1 MSVTRNTSSQQ
12 AHQVDTESAALMTL
26 NQVGFEVSARGLSK
40 SELENLANTSAID
53 NASAKKALTGSRL
66 SGWLSGARS
75 AKTAEKSSADSQS
88 RVLLSNISLQ
98 ILPYEKIS
106 VIGPNGAGKST
117 LMKLILGLIQPTSG
131 QIQRHSNLQ
140 LGYVPQKFTVP
151 AILPLRVQDLLAQTQ
166 KRLSA
171 SEQDFLYQRLSIVP
185 LLKKQVIHLS
195 GGETQRVLLA
205 RSLLSKP
212 NLLILDEPMQG
223 LDPESERWL
232 YEFIDDLPDFLQ
244 CAMVVVSHDL
254 HWVMRG
260 SRRVIC
266 LNKHICCEGQP
277 SDLGVSQEFKKLFGH
292 QYEQPYI
299 HKPHDCQHHGPHA
312 H

>member
-1 MSVTRNTSSQQ
+1 MRL
-12 AHQVDTESAALMTL
+12 ESI
-26 NQVGFEVSARGLSK
+26 GY
-40 SELENLANTSAID
+40 
-53 NASAKKALTGSRL
+53 RL
-66 SGWLSGARS
+66 SGRAHHPAKQGAGSKRFNWLSGARS
-75 AKTAEKSSADSQS
+75 AKKTASQS
-88 RVLLSNISLQ
+88 IADTETQQQKVLLTNISLN
-98 ILPYEKIS
+98 ILPGEKIS

-117 LMKLILGLIQPTSG
+117 LMKLILGLITPTSG
-131 QIQRHSNLQ
+131 HIHRHPDLKVS
-140 LGYVPQKFTVP
+140 YVPQKFSVP
-151 AILPLRVQDLLAQTQ
+151 PILPLRVQDLLAQTNNE
-166 KRLSA
+166 LSA
-171 SEQDFLYQRLSIVP
+171 DEQAFLYQRLSITP

-205 RSLLSKP
+205 RSFLSKP

-232 YEFIDDLPDFLQ
+232 YEFIDDLPPFLQ

-277 SDLGVSQEFKKLFGH
+277 SDIGVSQEFKQLFGH

-299 HKPHDCQHHGPHA
+299 HKPHECQHVGPHV

>member
-1 MSVTRNTSSQQ
+1 
-12 AHQVDTESAALMTL
+12 MTL
-26 NQVGFEVSARGLSK
+26 DSIGYQVSGHSNVGRH
-40 SELENLANTSAID
+40 TWC
-53 NASAKKALTGSRL
+53 SRVN
-66 SGWLSGARS
+66 WLSGARS
-75 AKTAEKSSADSQS
+75 AQQKNGQHKSHTKHSYTSDASTPQK
-88 RVLLSNISLQ
+88 VLLTNINLK
-98 ILPYEKIS
+98 IMPNEKIS

-117 LMKLILGLIQPTSG
+117 LMKLMLGLISPTSG
-131 QIQRHSNLQ
+131 RISCHPDLKV
-140 LGYVPQKFTVP
+140 GYVPQKFSIP
-151 AILPLRVQDLLAQTQ
+151 PILPLRVQDLLAQT
-166 KRLSA
+166 KSRLSTD
-171 SEQDFLYQRLSIVP
+171 ELDFLYQYLSISP
-185 LLKKQVIHLS
+185 LLAKQVIHLS

-205 RSLLSKP
+205 RSFLAKP

-277 SDLGVSQEFKKLFGH
+277 STIGTSQEFQKLFGH
-292 QYEQPYI
+292 QYVQPYI
-299 HKPHDCQHHGPHA
+299 HQPHHCQHLDPHL

>member
-1 MSVTRNTSSQQ
+1 MG
-12 AHQVDTESAALMTL
+12 DTIEIQKHSAALARISAASEPLMVL
-26 NQVGFEVSARGLSK
+26 DNVGFVINTRG
-40 SELENLANTSAID
+40 AAD
-53 NASAKKALTGSRL
+53 KKRVA
-66 SGWLSGARS
+66 GWLSGARS
-75 AKTAEKSSADSQS
+75 AKTSHSTHSLQKADNKQ
-88 RVLLSNISLQ
+88 LLSNINLQ
-98 ILPYEKIS
+98 ISPYEKMS

-117 LMKLILGLIQPTSG
+117 LMKLLLGLIEPTSG
-131 QIQRHSNLQ
+131 RLTRHAGLEI
-140 LGYVPQKFTVP
+140 GYVPQKFTLP
-151 AILPLRVQDLLAQTQ
+151 SILPLRVQDLLAQVKTHLTPDQ
-166 KRLSA
+166 HA
-171 SEQDFLYQRLSIVP
+171 FLFERLSIEP

-232 YEFIDDLPDFLQ
+232 YEFIDDLPEFLQ

-299 HKPHDCQHHGPHA
+299 HQPHECQHHGPGA
-312 H
+312 HSH

>member
-1 MSVTRNTSSQQ
+1 MSPLQTVSLSHPHSNASFSEQTPLMSL
-12 AHQVDTESAALMTL
+12 ES
-26 NQVGFEVSARGLSK
+26 VGFAVSDRGMNNKRLS
-40 SELENLANTSAID
+40 
-53 NASAKKALTGSRL
+53 

-75 AKTAEKSSADSQS
+75 SKALSAQADNNKQ
-88 RVLLSNISLQ
+88 LLNNISLQ
-98 ILPYEKIS
+98 IRPYEKMS

-117 LMKLILGLIQPTSG
+117 LMKLILGLITPTSG
-131 QIQRHSNLQ
+131 QITRHPDLEI
-140 LGYVPQKFTVP
+140 GYVPQKFVIP
-151 AILPLRVQDLLAQTQ
+151 SILPLRVQDLLGQIKT
-166 KRLSA
+166 RLTEDQHS
-171 SEQDFLYQRLSIVP
+171 FLFERLSITP

-232 YEFIDDLPDFLQ
+232 YEFIDDLPEFLQ

-277 SDLGVSQEFKKLFGH
+277 SDLGVSDEFKKLFGH

-299 HKPHDCQHHGPHA
+299 HQPHECQHHEPTA

>member
-1 MSVTRNTSSQQ
+1 MALPNQTSSKQTTE
-12 AHQVDTESAALMTL
+12 VDTQSTPLMTL
-26 NQVGFEVSARGLSK
+26 DNVGFEVSARGLSK
-40 SELENLANTSAID
+40 SDQASLANESLP
-53 NASAKKALTGSRL
+53 AKKEQSGSKL

-75 AKTAEKSSADSQS
+75 AKTTDKNSTDSQS
-88 RVLLSNISLQ
+88 RVLLSDISLQ
-98 ILPYEKIS
+98 ILPREKIS

-131 QIQRHSNLQ
+131 QIHCHSNLQ
-140 LGYVPQKFTVP
+140 LGYVPQKFSVP
-151 AILPLRVQDLLAQTQ
+151 AILPLRVQDLLAQTE
-166 KRLSA
+166 KRLTP
-171 SEQDFLYQRLSIVP
+171 SEQEFLYQRLSVTP

-195 GGETQRVLLA
+195 GGETQRILLA

-232 YEFIDDLPDFLQ
+232 YEFIDDLPEFLQ

-299 HKPHDCQHHGPHA
+299 HKPHDCQHHGPHV

>member
-1 MSVTRNTSSQQ
+1 MTTQPNNSSPAQANTQANNHNSQRPTV
-12 AHQVDTESAALMTL
+12 ATTTDGKPLMTL
-26 NQVGFEVSARGLSK
+26 NQVGFEVSGRGLEESGAHRFK
-40 SELENLANTSAID
+40 PIF
-53 NASAKKALTGSRL
+53 
-66 SGWLSGARS
+66 SGWLKGARS
-75 AKTAEKSSADSQS
+75 NKTPATTKPSVSQQK
-88 RVLLSNISLQ
+88 VLLKDISLQ
-98 ILPYEKIS
+98 ITAHEKIS

-117 LMKLILGLIQPTSG
+117 LMKLMLGLMQPSSG
-131 QIQRHSNLQ
+131 QIIRHPELQ
-140 LGYVPQKFTVP
+140 LGYVPQKFSIP
-151 AILPLRVQDLLAQTQ
+151 SILPLRVEDLLAQTR
-166 KRLSA
+166 KRLTEK
-171 SEQDFLYQRLSIVP
+171 EQAFLYDRLSVTP

-195 GGETQRVLLA
+195 GGETQRILLA
-205 RSLLSKP
+205 RSLLSRP

-232 YEFIDDLPDFLQ
+232 YEFIDDLPAFLQ

-277 SDLGVSQEFKKLFGH
+277 SDLGVSEEFKKLFGH

-299 HKPHDCQHHGPHA
+299 HQPHDCQHSSSSMP
-312 H
+312 

>member
-1 MSVTRNTSSQQ
+1 MPEIKMAPLIHSYSEMNQTEESPLMILDSVSYSINESGISNKSFFSS
-12 AHQVDTESAALMTL
+12 
-26 NQVGFEVSARGLSK
+26 
-40 SELENLANTSAID
+40 
-53 NASAKKALTGSRL
+53 
-66 SGWLSGARS
+66 WLSGARS
-75 AKTAEKSSADSQS
+75 EKNTSSSISVTETSSTSNATHIIANNRQ
-88 RVLLSNISLQ
+88 LLNNISMQ
-98 ILPYEKIS
+98 IKPYEKIS

-117 LMKLILGLIQPTSG
+117 LMKLILGLISPTSG
-131 QIQRHSNLQ
+131 KIIRHPELEI
-140 LGYVPQKFTVP
+140 GYVPQKFTIP
-151 AILPLRVQDLLAQTQ
+151 SILPLRVQDLLGQIKT
-166 KRLSA
+166 RLNV
-171 SEQDFLYQRLSIVP
+171 EQHAYLFEQLSINP

-232 YEFIDDLPDFLQ
+232 YEFIDDLPEFLQ

-277 SDLGVSQEFKKLFGH
+277 SDLGISQEFKKLFGH
-292 QYEQPYI
+292 QYVQPYI
-299 HKPHDCQHHGPHA
+299 HRPHDCQHYEA
-312 H
+312 TIDQ